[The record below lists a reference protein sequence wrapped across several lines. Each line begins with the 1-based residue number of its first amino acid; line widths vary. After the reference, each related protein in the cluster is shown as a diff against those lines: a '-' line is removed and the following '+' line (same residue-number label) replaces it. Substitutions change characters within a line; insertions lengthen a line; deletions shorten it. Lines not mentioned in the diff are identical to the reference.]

1 MKGAAPAKAQMKPS
15 SRPASSAVPEG
26 LAQAASSDSARVE
39 TAAPRIDPFGDS
51 ALVCEAPAPATLACQ
66 QRIWALAE
74 AVRDWPDVVE
84 VVPGMNN
91 LTIVFDPVSVDL
103 EARAVDLAAAWDRAI
118 GVEAHTREIEIGV
131 RYGGEDGPDLHAV
144 AEYAGLTVEEVV
156 RRHASAQYVVFF
168 VGFQP
173 GFAYL
178 GGLDPALHMP
188 RRAVPRVAV
197 PAGSVGIG
205 GAQTGIYPAA
215 SPGGWQLIGRT
226 PSQLFDP
233 TRDRPTLLEP
243 GDRVRFTVLEI
254 VQ

>member
-1 MKGAAPAKAQMKPS
+1 MKS
-15 SRPASSAVPEG
+15 TSRSASSAAADG
-26 LAQAASSDSARVE
+26 LAQRASGDSARDT
-39 TAAPRIDPFGDS
+39 TAARIYPFGDS

-66 QRIWALAE
+66 QRIWALAQ
-74 AVRDWPDVVE
+74 AVLEWPGVVE

-91 LTIVFDPVSVDL
+91 LTIVFDPASVDL
-103 EARAVDLAAAWDRAI
+103 EARAADLSVAWDRAV
-118 GVEAHTREIEIGV
+118 GVDPHTREIEIGV
-131 RYGGEDGPDLHAV
+131 RYGGEDGPDLRAV
-144 AEYAGLTVEEVV
+144 AEYTGLTVEEVV
-156 RRHASAQYVVFF
+156 RRHSSAQYIVFF

-178 GGLDPALHMP
+178 GGLDPSLHMP
-188 RRAVPRVAV
+188 RRAVPRVVV
-197 PAGSVGIG
+197 PAGAVGIG

-233 TRDRPTLLEP
+233 TRERPTLLEP

-254 VQ
+254 EP